1 MSFMVNKNNI
11 LKFFPLIKNI
21 IHGIIIFVI
30 FFASIFSLGKTI
42 DEYNLV
48 EEDAS
53 FYLKTGDV
61 KPIWKHTKKKMKGM
75 HGH

>member
-1 MSFMVNKNNI
+1 MFGSKSYF
-11 LKFFPLIKNI
+11 
-21 IHGIIIFVI
+21 
-30 FFASIFSLGKTI
+30 SIEEYVTEIYIPSESLLLGKTI